1 MEAIIVLV
9 GFLGA
14 GKTTLL
20 RKLLEQLLK
29 DKWDAKVILN
39 DYENAT
45 LDAQRFQDLIES
57 SQIEGMSGSCICCS
71 GLAELR
77 TSLNDT
83 KPRER
88 GITLIEA
95 NGTTDACSLMEF
107 MGVGLKEHFLP
118 PTQIS
123 VVDVKHWQKRG
134 EHNDLERKQIQV
146 SSLVVLTHLEAV
158 SEERICEVK
167 NDIKEANKFAKI
179 MSFDE
184 LQYKEILG
192 LSAND
197 AEYEKL
203 DHKKAHWASC
213 SISLPEQMSS
223 LHLQKFLDRL
233 PEGIIRI
240 KGATKL
246 DEDDHYSY
254 FQKTPHNEAT
264 VRPFH
269 GKLISGPTLLLIGP
283 GSDPKSIEALFKET
297 MLELN

>member
-20 RKLLEQLLK
+20 RKLLEQLLE
-29 DKWDAKVILN
+29 DKWDTKVILN

-45 LDAQRFQDLIES
+45 LDAQRFQDLIDS

-77 TSLNDT
+77 TALNDT

-107 MGVGLKEHFLP
+107 MGVGLKDHFMP
-118 PTQIS
+118 PVQIS
-123 VVDVKHWQKRG
+123 VVDVKLWQKRG
-134 EHNDLERKQIQV
+134 EHNDLEQKQIQV
-146 SSLVVLTHLEAV
+146 SSLIVLTHLDGV
-158 SEERICEVK
+158 SDERLNEVK
-167 NDIKEANKFAKI
+167 EDIKRSNKHAQIINFE
-179 MSFDE
+179 D
-184 LQYKEILG
+184 LQYKEILD
-192 LSAND
+192 LPAND
-197 AEYEKL
+197 QEYEKL

-213 SISLPEQMSS
+213 SIALPEQMSS
-223 LHLQKFLDRL
+223 VHLQKLLESL
-233 PEGIIRI
+233 PEGIIRV

-246 DEDDHYSY
+246 DEDDYYSY
-254 FQKTPHNEAT
+254 FEKTPANEAT

-283 GSDPKSIEALFKET
+283 GSDPKLIEDLLKES
-297 MLELN
+297 LHG

>member
-39 DYENAT
+39 DYENAA
-45 LDAQRFQDLIES
+45 LDAQRFQDIIES

-118 PTQIS
+118 PVQIS
-123 VVDVKHWQKRG
+123 LVDAKLWQQRE

-146 SSLVVLTHLEAV
+146 SSLVVLTHLDEV
-158 SEERICEVK
+158 SDERLSEVK
-167 NDIKEANKFAKI
+167 ADISKANKFAKI
-179 MSFDE
+179 LSFDD
-184 LQYKEILG
+184 LQYEDVLG
-192 LSAND
+192 LSVN
-197 AEYEKL
+197 EGKYEKL

-213 SISLPEQMSS
+213 SIALPDPMSS
-223 LHLQKFLDRL
+223 LHLQKVLELL
-233 PEGIIRI
+233 PEGIVRV

-246 DEDDHYSY
+246 DEDDYYSY
-254 FQKTPHNEAT
+254 FEKTPSNEAT

-269 GKLISGPTLLLIGP
+269 GKLISGATLLLIGP
-283 GSDPKSIEALFKET
+283 GSDPERIKQLVEQTKLKID
-297 MLELN
+297 